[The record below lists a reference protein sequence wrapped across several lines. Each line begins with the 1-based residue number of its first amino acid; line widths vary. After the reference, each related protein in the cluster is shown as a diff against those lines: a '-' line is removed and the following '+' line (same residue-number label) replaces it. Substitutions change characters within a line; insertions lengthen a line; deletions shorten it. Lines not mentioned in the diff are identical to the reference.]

1 MNLNLTKS
9 PDLVIVSRVPDQRH
23 KIYPVARLARQDRR
37 LTAAHFLCTA
47 LEPISKP
54 SCTHLGDLLYSTPE
68 VYRVSQMGAWSPFE
82 H

>member
-9 PDLVIVSRVPDQRH
+9 PDLVIVFRYQISD
-23 KIYPVARLARQDRR
+23 RLARQDRR

-82 H
+82 Q